1 MPATYEPIATATVSS
16 STVSFTNIPST
27 YTDLIVVGVIQTS
40 GTLRV
45 NDDSGSTYSETR
57 LIGNGSTASS
67 TRAANY
73 TGGWDLTNASNP
85 TSTAPGL
92 CTWQFFNYASTS
104 VNKTA
109 LYSFNNDQNGSG
121 NVEQCVL
128 LWRSTSAINKLAFTQ
143 TSFTGTVTLYGIL
156 KA

>member
-1 MPATYEPIATATVSS
+1 MPATYEPIATTTVTS
-16 STVSFTNIPST
+16 STVAFTSIPST
-27 YTDLIVVGVIQTS
+27 YTDLILVGNIQTS

-57 LIGNGSTASS
+57 LIGNGSSASS
-67 TRAANY
+67 TRATNY

-92 CTWQFFNYASTS
+92 CIWQFFNYASTS
-104 VNKTA
+104 VKKTV

-121 NVEQCVL
+121 NVEWCVL
-128 LWRSTSAINKLAFTQ
+128 LWNSTSAINKLALTQ
-143 TSFTGTVTLYGIL
+143 SAVTGTFTLYGIL